1 MRFASSLVIV
11 AALSSSVLAD
21 DKADKAEADKH
32 YQLGK
37 RHYNLN
43 EWDEAIGEFKSA
55 YKLFPDPVNLFNIAQ
70 AYRLK
75 GKNCT
80 NAAQFYANYQRE
92 EKNKKLRDSV
102 TKVRKDMEDCAKTE
116 KPEKPDEP
124 LPIPPP
130 VPAPV
135 GEPPV
140 SPAPIT
146 PGVAPTGEDAMRQT
160 EPVPAANL
168 DPNRNRRILG
178 AGLLVGGAAF
188 VLAGLVY
195 SAKVSNLD
203 DRLAKCDDLGCP
215 PDDEEEFVL
224 QDQRDRANRN
234 ASASYGIG
242 LTAIIGGGLLY
253 VFSRKPKADK
263 RVTVMPMRGGAAVR
277 VSF

>member
-1 MRFASSLVIV
+1 MEFARPLVVV
-11 AALSSSVLAD
+11 ALLSSIAHAD
-21 DKADKAEADKH
+21 DKTDKAEADRH

-43 EWDEAIGEFKSA
+43 EWDEAIGEFKAA

-80 NAAQFYANYQRE
+80 NAAQFYATYQRE

-116 KPEKPDEP
+116 KPDEP

-130 VPAPV
+130 VPPAVGEAPV
-135 GEPPV
+135 APPTPIA
-140 SPAPIT
+140 PA
-146 PGVAPTGEDAMRQT
+146 GEDAMRHT
-160 EPVPAANL
+160 EPVVPQNL

-178 AGLLVGGAAF
+178 AGLLIGGSAF
-188 VLAGLVY
+188 IVAGLVY
-195 SAKVSNLD
+195 SAKVGSLD

-215 PDDEEEFVL
+215 PDDQPEFAVR
-224 QDQRDRANRN
+224 DQRDVASRN
-234 ASASYGIG
+234 ANASYGVG
-242 LTAIIGGGLLY
+242 LTAFVVGGVIYLI
-253 VFSRKPKADK
+253 SRKPKVDK
-263 RVTVMPMRGGAAVR
+263 RVTVLPMRGGAAVHVR
-277 VSF
+277 F